1 MNVSLSTLQSVNLG
15 LVWWWPQDRLLCALE
30 CNSSSGMQVQQKLA
44 YVLNQASLYQTT
56 TCALLLASEARHVLR
71 ELAHAK
77 QPYQSLLAL
86 AAANNALG
94 SPSQSPANTSQHHA
108 SIADM
113 HAGIA
118 AVGDQQQPA
127 VLARQAQHTKR
138 QRHEQLDADSAG
150 PSKRPKMQ
158 SGTLTL
164 QQQQQHQQEQ
174 QQHQQQHQQ
183 QQQQH
188 QQQQQQLQAQ
198 YEVILTSTMEG
209 IKRLGLYCYST
220 SVLQDCITDH
230 LKQVQT
236 QPFLTQWCFVG
247 RFAASWSTGCPV
259 KEHFEAVKADMQQK
273 VQHPLWLEHCSGS
286 LCSHASQAFHIFHEE
301 YFAWPG
307 TVTLE
312 SIAEVLPPA
321 FQCSYLLCL
330 AGYAGSKSLAQ
341 FAAEVMQRIL
351 LDIRQASQTYP
362 QAEQAQQVAKH
373 SLECSMSRMQL
384 QTTDTQ
390 NEGAAVVFQ
399 QVASACT
406 EEFDI
411 TRFISKMEAGLVKLG
426 LLPARLPQGSFEI
439 LKQEPLLVQL
449 TILSDFCARV
459 KSGTDQ
465 LLFLYNLSQSGG
477 QSIKTDSSQPRKQGK
492 KSKSMDAIYALARAK
507 GVFEHYNVQ
516 RHAHFTVSQLPTPVQ
531 CGVACF
537 AVGTLLGSV
546 DVREAL
552 GRIRKAVTQMQRLC
566 Q

>member
-1 MNVSLSTLQSVNLG
+1 
-15 LVWWWPQDRLLCALE
+15 
-30 CNSSSGMQVQQKLA
+30 MQVQQKLA
-44 YVLNQASLYQTT
+44 HVLNQASQYQTS
-56 TCALLLASEARHVLR
+56 TCALLLASEAKHVLR
-71 ELAHAK
+71 ELAQAK
-77 QPYQSLLAL
+77 QPYQSLLTL

-94 SPSQSPANTSQHHA
+94 SPIQSPAIMSQQQD
-108 SIADM
+108 SVADM
-113 HAGIA
+113 HAGVA
-118 AVGDQQQPA
+118 AVNGQQQPA
-127 VLARQAQHTKR
+127 VLASPAQHTKR

-150 PSKRPKMQ
+150 PSKRPKVQ

-164 QQQQQHQQEQ
+164 QQQHQHEQ

-183 QQQQH
+183 LQQQH

-220 SVLQDCITDH
+220 SMLQDCITDH

-273 VQHPLWLEHCSGS
+273 VQHPLWLEHRSGS

-321 FQCSYLLCL
+321 FHCSYLLCL
-330 AGYAGSKSLAQ
+330 AGYAGSKSLAE
-341 FAAEVMQRIL
+341 FAAEVMQCIL
-351 LDIRQASQTYP
+351 LDIHQASLTYP
-362 QAEQAQQVAKH
+362 KAEQAQQVAKDN
-373 SLECSMSRMQL
+373 LECAMSRMQL
-384 QTTDTQ
+384 QTADPQ
-390 NEGAAVVFQ
+390 NEGAQVISQ
-399 QVASACT
+399 QVASAHT
-406 EEFDI
+406 EEFDN

-426 LLPARLPQGSFEI
+426 LLSARLPQGAFDI
-439 LKQEPLLVQL
+439 LKQETLLVQL
-449 TILSDFCARV
+449 TVLSDFCARV

-465 LLFLYNLSQSGG
+465 LRFLYNLCQPRMHS
-477 QSIKTDSSQPRKQGK
+477 TTPDTSQPRKQGK
-492 KSKSMDAIYALARAK
+492 KAKSVKAICDLARTK
-507 GVFEHYNVQ
+507 RVFEYLVQ
-516 RHAHFTVSQLPTPVQ
+516 RHIEITVSQLPTPIG
-531 CGVACF
+531 CCAACF
-537 AVGTLLGSV
+537 AVGTFLGSG

-552 GRIRKAVTQMQRLC
+552 GRIRKTVTQLQRLC